1 MERDGQRATSCLRHL
16 PLLERHGSARGETP
30 HIAFEG
36 NAEEMFALCAV
47 IGETSGEKVT
57 GACADMA
64 IASRLP
70 FENWFLSVS
79 PGDGLFRLG
88 GGQAGLAGPYRFEH
102 LAIQRSNS
110 AIEFKEARAVHS
122 FGHREPVLGRLR
134 IFFYSAWA
142 RSLRERID
150 SSCAPI
156 DFRTQASVVAP
167 RLALGQGGPD
177 RVVKSRPHLADE
189 LTLAIRPS
197 AVGKQDD
204 GNSRVQIDP

>member
-1 MERDGQRATSCLRHL
+1 MVSELGVASDIL

-30 HIAFEG
+30 HIAYAG
-36 NAEEMFALCAV
+36 NAEAMSALCAV

-110 AIEFKEARAVHS
+110 AIEFKEARAVRS
-122 FGHREPVLGRLR
+122 FGHRESVSGRLG
-134 IFFYSAWA
+134 IFF
-142 RSLRERID
+142 L
-150 SSCAPI
+150 
-156 DFRTQASVVAP
+156 FRVGGNTQAENRFVLSDNRLSHSGIRRCSPARIRPGRTGSRCERPAAP
-167 RLALGQGGPD
+167 RG
-177 RVVKSRPHLADE
+177 
-189 LTLAIRPS
+189 
-197 AVGKQDD
+197 
-204 GNSRVQIDP
+204 

>member
-1 MERDGQRATSCLRHL
+1 MERDGQRARSCLRHL

-30 HIAFEG
+30 HIAYAV
-36 NAEEMFALCAV
+36 NAEAMSALCAV

-102 LAIQRSNS
+102 LAIQQSNS
-110 AIEFKEARAVHS
+110 RRLERYV
-122 FGHREPVLGRLR
+122 VLDT
-134 IFFYSAWA
+134 A
-142 RSLRERID
+142 SL
-150 SSCAPI
+150 
-156 DFRTQASVVAP
+156 FR
-167 RLALGQGGPD
+167 
-177 RVVKSRPHLADE
+177 
-189 LTLAIRPS
+189 
-197 AVGKQDD
+197 
-204 GNSRVQIDP
+204 